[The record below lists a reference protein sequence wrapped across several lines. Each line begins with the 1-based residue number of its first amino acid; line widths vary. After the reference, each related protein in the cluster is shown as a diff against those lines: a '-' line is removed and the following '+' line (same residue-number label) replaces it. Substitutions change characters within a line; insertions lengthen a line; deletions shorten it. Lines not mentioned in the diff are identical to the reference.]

1 MVRMR
6 TSAQA
11 AQETARLLT
20 RYGGGGAPERAR
32 KSKNPWVKAALLE
45 LEAHV
50 AAREN
55 VHASRIARVIVAHT
69 QENSTDGE

>member
-6 TSAQA
+6 TPAQA
-11 AQETARLLT
+11 AEETDRLLT
-20 RYGGGGAPERAR
+20 GYGGGGAPKRAR
-32 KSKNPWVKAALLE
+32 KSKHPWVKAGLLE

-69 QENSTDGE
+69 QENSIDGE